1 MLETSNS
8 YSVVPTKN
16 PNDETMNNQQATLTD
31 LAYLAGIIDGEGWVG
46 LQKRLQKR
54 WITYKPALR
63 VTNTDANIINR
74 IYEIW
79 EKIGV
84 SGHIYEN
91 EQSSSV
97 PNGKQIMNLQLN
109 KGTDIQ
115 KVLEQVIP
123 FLVGK
128 KARAI
133 MLVRYLTKTVDREE
147 AYQVIREA
155 NRKGVRESSETIR
168 KAPELEIAIT

>member
-1 MLETSNS
+1 MDN
-8 YSVVPTKN
+8 K
-16 PNDETMNNQQATLTD
+16 QATQTD
-31 LAYLAGIIDGEGWVG
+31 LAYLAGIIDGEGWIG

-74 IYEIW
+74 VYEIW
-79 EKIGV
+79 ESIGV

-91 EQSSSV
+91 EVSPSV

-109 KGTDIQ
+109 KRIDIQ

-123 FLVGK
+123 YLVGK

-133 MLVRYLTKTVDREE
+133 MLVRYLTNTVDKEE
-147 AYQVIREA
+147 AYEA
-155 NRKGVRESSETIR
+155 MKSMNRKGVVVSSETTR
-168 KAPELEIAIT
+168 EAPELVLV

>member
-1 MLETSNS
+1 MDN
-8 YSVVPTKN
+8 K
-16 PNDETMNNQQATLTD
+16 QATLVD
-31 LAYLAGIIDGEGWVG
+31 LGYLAGIIDGEGWVG

-63 VTNTDANIINR
+63 ITNTNADIINR
-74 IYEIW
+74 VYEIW

-91 EQSSSV
+91 EQSPSV

-109 KGTDIQ
+109 KGSDIQ
-115 KVLEQVIP
+115 KVLEAVIP
-123 FLVGK
+123 YLVGK

-133 MLVRYLTKTVDREE
+133 MLLRYLTKTVDREE
-147 AYQVIREA
+147 AYQEIKKA
-155 NRKGVRESSETIR
+155 NRKGVEESSETTR
-168 KAPELEIAIT
+168 EALEPVLV